1 MPIETVIKKI
11 RHNIDLIIAQKS
23 EIGLEL
29 WEQLMA
35 LHPADIASILMSLER
50 LQFRQLF
57 LLLPPSKM
65 CAVFREFPEDIQVST
80 LSVMNEEGTLGTL
93 SCLPHDELTD
103 LFENLSD
110 EDLKKYLKL
119 LHKTDREKVLSLLQ
133 FDPESAGGIMD
144 TEVLALSDDF
154 TVQKSIQLIQ
164 RLQVPRE
171 LHRQIYVI
179 DQYKK
184 LVGHIML
191 EDLVLQKP
199 EARVKD
205 FMRENEMVAQ
215 ADEDQESIAKKMV
228 HYTVLTVP
236 VVGKDG
242 YFLGVI
248 PGETL
253 IDVIEEEAS
262 EDVYRMS
269 AMVPLKGTYFGMSL
283 WKVFYQRSYILII
296 LLLMQSIST
305 AIVQYHELLLSG
317 FLFIYI
323 TMLTSA
329 GGNASSQTS
338 AIIIQ
343 GMASGEINES
353 NVNKF
358 FKRELL
364 LALFMGIVLGVAG
377 FARVYWSTRT
387 LLGSFVVS
395 LSLGC
400 IVFVS
405 MAIGSCIP
413 VVLKRLNVD
422 PSHSAGPILATIM
435 DIFGLFIYCSI
446 SKMFIM
452 Q

>member
-1 MPIETVIKKI
+1 MSIDMVIKKI
-11 RHNIDLIIAQKS
+11 RHNIDLVIEQQS
-23 EIGLEL
+23 ELGKDL
-29 WEQLMA
+29 WEQLLA
-35 LHPADIASILMSLER
+35 LHPADIANLLISLEM
-50 LQFRQLF
+50 QQCKQLF
-57 LLLPPSKM
+57 LLLPPENM
-65 CAVFREFPEDIQVST
+65 CSVFREFPEDVQVAM

-93 SCLPHDELTD
+93 NCLPHDELTD

-110 EDLKKYLKL
+110 DDLKKYLKL

-133 FDPESAGGIMD
+133 FDPDSAGGIMD
-144 TEVLALSDDF
+144 TEVLALLDDF

-164 RLQVPRE
+164 RLQVTRE
-171 LHRQIYVI
+171 LHRQIYVV
-179 DQYKK
+179 DNYKK

-191 EDLVLQKP
+191 EDLVLQRP

-205 FMRENEMVAQ
+205 FMRSNEVVAQ
-215 ADEDQESIAKKMV
+215 ADEDQESITKKMV

-248 PGETL
+248 PSETL

-283 WKVFYQRSYILII
+283 WKIFYQRSYILII

-305 AIVQYHELLLSG
+305 AIAQYHETLLSG

-323 TMLTSA
+323 TMLTST

-343 GMASGEINES
+343 GMASGEINEN
-353 NVNKF
+353 NVAKF

-364 LALFMGIVLGVAG
+364 LASLMGIVLGIVA
-377 FARVYWSTRT
+377 FMRVYFSTHSIV
-387 LLGSFVVS
+387 GSFAVS
-395 LSLGC
+395 FSLGC

-413 VVLKRLNVD
+413 VILKRLNLD

-435 DIFGLFIYCSI
+435 DILGLFIYCSI